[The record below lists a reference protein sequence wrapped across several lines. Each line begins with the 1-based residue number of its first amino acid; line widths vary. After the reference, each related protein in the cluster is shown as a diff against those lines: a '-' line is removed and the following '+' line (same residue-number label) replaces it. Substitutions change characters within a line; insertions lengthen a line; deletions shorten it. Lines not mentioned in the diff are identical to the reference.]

1 MDKEVAQR
9 ENLAPRRRIAMI
21 VSPWYPVPPNG
32 YGGIEEMAY
41 YLARELQLRGHQVSV
56 IGQQGSKGPFE
67 SIALAP
73 ESWSS
78 QLGTRDQ
85 LPRESL
91 FLYRAYELIGKRAF
105 DVVHDHS
112 GLMGILMGASTR
124 LQTPVVATLHGDL
137 TEAEAEFLGTVDHR
151 VHLVAISRAQQAL
164 VAGVDWR
171 RVVYNAVDPADY
183 RPVTHP
189 DEKHNFLF
197 QLARISPIKGQ
208 HIAIEVARRLG
219 VPLVLAGKVDNEASD
234 YFEREVKPHLGNG
247 VTWHENVVGEEKQH
261 LLSHARAMLFP
272 IQWEEPFGI
281 AMVEAMVSGTPV
293 LAMARGAAVEIVE
306 PGVTGWLATDSDGL
320 VEAYSH
326 LGEIDLERCVAR
338 ATQRFGPA
346 QMADGYQ
353 SVYERAIDESYYR
366 ERI

>member
-1 MDKEVAQR
+1 
-9 ENLAPRRRIAMI
+9 MI
-21 VSPWYPVPPNG
+21 VSPWYPVPPIG
-32 YGGIEEMAY
+32 YGGIELMAY
-41 YLARELQLRGHQVSV
+41 HLARELQLRGHEVSI

-67 SIALAP
+67 TIAIAP

-85 LPRESL
+85 TPRESL
-91 FLYRAYELIGKRAF
+91 FLYRAYELVRRRAF

-112 GLMGILMGASTR
+112 GLPGILLAAGTR

-137 TEAEAEFLGTVDHR
+137 TEAEAEFLSAVDHR
-151 VHLVAISRAQQAL
+151 IHLVAISNAQQAL

-183 RPVTHP
+183 KPITKHT
-189 DEKHNFLF
+189 EKHDFLF
-197 QLARISPIKGQ
+197 QLARISPTKGQ
-208 HIAIEVARRLG
+208 HIAIEVARRVG
-219 VPLVLAGKVDNEASD
+219 VPLVLAGKVDQDACD
-234 YFEREVKPHLGNG
+234 YFEREIKPHLGNG
-247 VTWHENVVGEEKQH
+247 VTWHESIVGDEKEQ
-261 LLSHARAMLFP
+261 LLATARAMLFP

-281 AMVEAMVSGTPV
+281 AMIEAMVSGTPV
-293 LAMARGAAVEIVE
+293 LAIARGAATEIVE
-306 PGVTGWLATDSDGL
+306 PGVTGWLASDADGL
-320 VEAYSH
+320 VEAYAR

-338 ATQRFGPA
+338 ASLRFGPA

-366 ERI
+366 DRI

>member
-1 MDKEVAQR
+1 
-9 ENLAPRRRIAMI
+9 MI
-21 VSPWYPVPPNG
+21 VSPWYPVPPSG
-32 YGGIEEMAY
+32 YGGIELMAY
-41 YLARELQLRGHQVSV
+41 HLARELQLRGHEVSV

-67 SIALAP
+67 TIAIAP

-85 LPRESL
+85 VPRENL
-91 FLYRAYELIGKRAF
+91 FLYRAYDLIRRRAF

-112 GLMGILMGASTR
+112 GLTGILMAASSL

-137 TEAEAEFLGTVDHR
+137 TEAEGEFLAAVDHR

-171 RVVYNAVDPADY
+171 RVVYNAIDPADY
-183 RPVTHP
+183 TPITKR
-189 DEKHNFLF
+189 DEKHNFIF
-197 QLARISPIKGQ
+197 QLARISPSKGQ
-208 HIAIEVARRLG
+208 HIAIEVARRIG
-219 VPLVLAGKVDNEASD
+219 MPLVLAGKVDKDSCD
-234 YFEREVKPHLGNG
+234 YFEREIKPHLGDG

-261 LLSHARAMLFP
+261 LLARARAMLFP

-281 AMVEAMVSGTPV
+281 AMVEAVVSGTPV
-293 LAMARGAAVEIVE
+293 IAIARGAASEIVE
-306 PGVTGWLATDSDGL
+306 PGVTGWLAHDLDGL
-320 VEAYSH
+320 VEAWPRI
-326 LGEIDLERCVAR
+326 GEIDLELCVRR
-338 ATQRFGPA
+338 ASERFGPG

-366 ERI
+366 ERL

>member
-1 MDKEVAQR
+1 VD
-9 ENLAPRRRIAMI
+9 RRRIAMI
-21 VSPWYPVPPNG
+21 VSPWYPVPPSG
-32 YGGIEEMAY
+32 YGGIELMAY
-41 YLARELQLRGHQVSV
+41 HLARELQLRGHEVSV

-67 SIALAP
+67 TIAIAP

-85 LPRESL
+85 VPRESL
-91 FLYRAYELIGKRAF
+91 FLYRAYDLVRRRAF

-112 GLMGILMGASTR
+112 GLTGILMAASSR

-137 TEAEAEFLGTVDHR
+137 TEAEGEFLAAVEHR
-151 VHLVAISRAQQAL
+151 VHLVAISQAQQAL

-171 RVVYNAVDPADY
+171 RVVYNAIDPADY
-183 RPVTHP
+183 TPITKRE
-189 DEKHNFLF
+189 EKHDFIF
-197 QLARISPIKGQ
+197 QLARISPTKGQ
-208 HIAIEVARRLG
+208 HIAIDVARRIG

-234 YFEREVKPHLGNG
+234 YFEREIQPHLGDG
-247 VTWHENVVGEEKQH
+247 VTWHENVEGEEKKH
-261 LLSHARAMLFP
+261 LLSRARAMLFP

-293 LAMARGAAVEIVE
+293 IAMARGAASEIVE
-306 PGVTGWLATDSDGL
+306 PGVTGWLANDLDGL
-320 VEAYSH
+320 VDAWSH
-326 LGEIDLERCVAR
+326 IDDIDLERCVRR
-338 ATQRFGPA
+338 ASERFGPA

-366 ERI
+366 EKL

>member
-1 MDKEVAQR
+1 
-9 ENLAPRRRIAMI
+9 MI
-21 VSPWYPVPPNG
+21 VSPWYPVPPIG
-32 YGGIEEMAY
+32 YGGIELMAY
-41 YLARELQLRGHQVSV
+41 HLARELQSRGHEVSV

-67 SIALAP
+67 TIAIAP

-85 LPRESL
+85 VARESL
-91 FLYRAYELIGKRAF
+91 FLYRAYDLVRKRAF

-112 GLMGILMGASTR
+112 GLTGILLAASTP

-137 TEAEAEFLGTVDHR
+137 TEAEGEFLGALDHR
-151 VHLVAISRAQQAL
+151 IHLVAISNAQQAL

-183 RPVTHP
+183 TPVTNP
-189 DEKHNFLF
+189 AQKSNFLL
-197 QLARISPIKGQ
+197 QLARISPNKGQ
-208 HIAIEVARRLG
+208 HIAIEAARRVGL
-219 VPLVLAGKVDNEASD
+219 PLVLAGKVDQDVSE
-234 YFEREVKPHLGNG
+234 YFEREIKPHLGNG
-247 VTWHENVVGEEKQH
+247 VTWHENVVGDEKQR
-261 LLSHARAMLFP
+261 LLATARAMLFP

-293 LAMARGAAVEIVE
+293 LAMARGAAAEIVE
-306 PGVTGWLATDSDGL
+306 PGVTGWLANDADGL
-320 VEAYSH
+320 VEAYSR
-326 LGEIDLERCVAR
+326 LGEIDLERCVKR
-338 ATQRFGPA
+338 ASERFGPA

-353 SVYERAIDESYYR
+353 SVYERAIEESYYR

>member
-1 MDKEVAQR
+1 
-9 ENLAPRRRIAMI
+9 MI

-32 YGGIEEMAY
+32 YGGIELMAY
-41 YLARELQLRGHQVSV
+41 HLARELQLRGHEVSV

-67 SIALAP
+67 TIAIAP

-85 LPRESL
+85 IPRESL
-91 FLYRAYELIGKRAF
+91 FLYRAYDLVRRRAF

-112 GLMGILMGASTR
+112 GLTGILMAASSR

-137 TEAEAEFLGTVDHR
+137 TEAEGEFLAAIDHR

-171 RVVYNAVDPADY
+171 RVVYNAIDPADY
-183 RPVTHP
+183 TPVTER
-189 DEKHNFLF
+189 DEKHNFIL
-197 QLARISPIKGQ
+197 QLARISPTKGQ
-208 HIAIEVARRLG
+208 HIAIEVARRVG
-219 VPLVLAGKVDNEASD
+219 VPLVLAGKVDNDSSE
-234 YFEREVKPHLGNG
+234 YFEREIKPHLGNG

-261 LLSHARAMLFP
+261 LLARARAMLFP

-293 LAMARGAAVEIVE
+293 IAMARGAASEIVE
-306 PGVTGWLATDSDGL
+306 PGVTGWLTHDLDGL
-320 VEAYSH
+320 VEAWSRIDD
-326 LGEIDLERCVAR
+326 IDLERCVRR
-338 ATQRFGPA
+338 AKERFGPG

-366 ERI
+366 EKL

>member
-1 MDKEVAQR
+1 MNQPAQPT
-9 ENLAPRRRIAMI
+9 PRRRIAMI

-32 YGGIEEMAY
+32 YGGIEQMAY
-41 YLARELQLRGHQVSV
+41 YLARELQLRGHEVSV

-67 SIALAP
+67 TIAIAP

-85 LPRESL
+85 IPRENL
-91 FLYRAYELIGKRAF
+91 FLYRAYDLIGKRAF

-112 GLMGILMGASTR
+112 GLTGILMGASTR

-137 TEAEAEFLGTVDHR
+137 TEAEADFLSAVDHR

-183 RPVTHP
+183 RPVTNR

-197 QLARISPIKGQ
+197 QLARISPTKGQ

-219 VPLVLAGKVDNEASD
+219 IPLVLAGKIDKDSCE
-234 YFEREVKPHLGNG
+234 YFEKEIKPHLGNG
-247 VTWHENVVGEEKQH
+247 VTWHENVGGEEKLH
-261 LLSHARAMLFP
+261 LLSHAQAMLFP

-306 PGVTGWLATDSDGL
+306 QGVTGWLATDTDGL
-320 VEAYSH
+320 VEAYSG
-326 LGEIDLERCVAR
+326 LGDIDLEGCVAR

-353 SVYERAIDESYYR
+353 SVYERAIDQSYYR
-366 ERI
+366 